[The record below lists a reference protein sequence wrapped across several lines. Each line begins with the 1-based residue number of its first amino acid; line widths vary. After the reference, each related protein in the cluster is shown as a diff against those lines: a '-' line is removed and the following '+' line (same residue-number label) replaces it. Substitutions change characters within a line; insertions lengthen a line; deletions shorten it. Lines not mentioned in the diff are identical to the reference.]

1 MTEQP
6 KTGGDDTPNGYQPPS
21 YIPSDSSD
29 VPPPPAPPAG
39 QQPEQP
45 RFEQPDSSGS
55 HAYGQTP
62 YGQSQHDQTA
72 YNQPTYGQPGY
83 GQPADQYGQTPGPY
97 SQPYGQQYGQAPSP
111 YGQPYGQPGYYGAPE
126 PKGLSIASLCCGI
139 SIYIGFGFI
148 ILPQIAAVVLGHM
161 ALKKEPAGKAMAIAG
176 LVMGYVGIALTV
188 MAFIFFFAIIGGLA
202 NEYSEQTF

>member
-6 KTGGDDTPNGYQPPS
+6 KTGGDDTPNGYRPPS
-21 YIPSDSSD
+21 YIPSQGSD

-45 RFEQPDSSGS
+45 MFEQPDSSGS
-55 HAYGQTP
+55 HAYSPTQQGQTP
-62 YGQSQHDQTA
+62 YGQPA
-72 YNQPTYGQPGY
+72 Y
-83 GQPADQYGQTPGPY
+83 GQPADQYGQTPSPY
-97 SQPYGQQYGQAPSP
+97 AQPYGQQYGQAPSP
-111 YGQPYGQPGYYGAPE
+111 YGQPYGQPGYYGGPPE

-139 SIYIGFGFI
+139 SVYLGFGFI

-161 ALKKEPAGKAMAIAG
+161 ALKKEPSGKGMAIAG

-188 MAFIFFFAIIGGLA
+188 MALIFFFAIFA
-202 NEYSEQTF
+202 NMANQYSDQTF

>member
-6 KTGGDDTPNGYQPPS
+6 KTGGDETPNGYRPPS

-39 QQPEQP
+39 QQSEQP

-62 YGQSQHDQTA
+62 YGQSQHEQTA
-72 YNQPTYGQPGY
+72 YGQPAHSQPAY
-83 GQPADQYGQTPGPY
+83 GQPADPYGQTPSSYP
-97 SQPYGQQYGQAPSP
+97 QPYGQQYGQAPSP

-139 SIYIGFGFI
+139 SVYIGFGFI

-161 ALKKEPAGKAMAIAG
+161 ALKKEPAGKGMAIAG

-188 MAFIFFFAIIGGLA
+188 IFLIFFFAIFANLA